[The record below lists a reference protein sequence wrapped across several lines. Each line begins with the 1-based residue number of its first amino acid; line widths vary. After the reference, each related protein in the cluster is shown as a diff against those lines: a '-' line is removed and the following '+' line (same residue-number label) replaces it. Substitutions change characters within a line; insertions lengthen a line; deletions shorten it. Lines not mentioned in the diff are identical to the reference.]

1 MAWYEGTYACGHEG
15 RVNIIGP
22 QKDRGYKKE
31 RAFSRL
37 CPDCWQKERDEKIKK
52 SNVESAELSK
62 EYGFPDLTGTEK
74 QTAWA
79 NTIRMELYKEIND
92 KLDRIRESQKEKFS
106 ISHQIPKESCPCE
119 SLDGTLAPVVTSYTL
134 LSTLRVI
141 HLYLFPFANCDHAI
155 L

>member
-37 CPDCWQKERDEKIKK
+37 CPDCWQKERDEKIKR

-106 ISHQIPKESCPCE
+106 FQRPDTWDTVYVLPNELPDMVDTGIQEHTEAKFWIEHRSLKE
-119 SLDGTLAPVVTSYTL
+119 
-134 LSTLRVI
+134 
-141 HLYLFPFANCDHAI
+141 I
-155 L
+155 LTVF